1 MIKKTANVMMSCAKA
16 VGMSKATAKSWD
28 PGLWLYPLMG
38 VHEDMQ
44 GTISQEDILEDEEGS
59 FYFTEFDCGC
69 SFYVPSTSL
78 KGTYNDG
85 LPGDVDLEEPTVHQN

>member
-1 MIKKTANVMMSCAKA
+1 MKTCKVVMSCAKT
-16 VGMSKATAKSWD
+16 VGMSEATAKSWD

-38 VHEDMQ
+38 IHEDTEA
-44 GTISQEDILEDEEGS
+44 TISQDNRLEDEEGS

-69 SFYVPSTSL
+69 SFYVPSNFI

-85 LPGDVDLEEPTVHQN
+85 LPGDVDLEEPKVHQN